1 MLQTD
6 EKILKILLTEKEN
19 GNKLLKHFKISYPN
33 KKLAQQSNNIFVACV
48 SYEETN
54 KGFEFIEGKDLVEI
68 VVVTKKIDNPN
79 FRKDEYND
87 SKFIIKT
94 VMKEIRKLLLSN
106 KYRHILKNKPIFRNI
121 SPEYNSNYL
130 FNRGH
135 LLIELKTIEN
145 YDEFDDEIEYVNK
158 LLLGDV
164 ETIVT
169 TDFIHEKS
177 KK

>member
-6 EKILKILLTEKEN
+6 ERILKILLEEKKE

-48 SYEETN
+48 SYEENN
-54 KGFEFIEGKDLVEI
+54 KGFEHIEGKDLIEI
-68 VVVTKKIDNPN
+68 VIVTKKVDNPKKK
-79 FRKDEYND
+79 KDEYSDN
-87 SKFIIKT
+87 KFIIKT
-94 VMKEIRKLLLSN
+94 VMKEIRRLLLSD
-106 KYRHILKNKPIFRNI
+106 KHRKTLKGKPIFRNV

-135 LLIELKTIEN
+135 MLIELRTIED
-145 YDEFDDEIEYVNK
+145 YDDFDSDIDYVNF
-158 LLLGDV
+158 LLGDV

-169 TDFIHEKS
+169 TEFIHKKEK
-177 KK
+177 